1 VTKAEAR
8 DRFYARARLAGDPPV
23 SMMAVPHTTEVPVKP
38 YWVLKCD
45 DGYYLSDDEYGVA
58 FTLSR
63 KDATR
68 FASRAKARSRCRESP
83 RVAATR
89 SRGRAAWSLAIRRVT
104 PGKSVSPLAAAR
116 NSQIRNA
123 LDALTSVE
131 RTAAA
136 IRRCLEGPSPDF
148 PQYTPDLLRAALALE
163 HSAAAHHALAE
174 VGK

>member
-1 VTKAEAR
+1 MKVRR
-8 DRFYARARLAGDPPV
+8 DLSHPDV
-23 SMMAVPHTTEVPVKP
+23 S
-38 YWVLKCD
+38 
-45 DGYYLSDDEYGVA
+45 
-58 FTLSR
+58 
-63 KDATR
+63 
-68 FASRAKARSRCRESP
+68 
-83 RVAATR
+83 
-89 SRGRAAWSLAIRRVT
+89 IRRVR
-104 PGKSVSPLAAAR
+104 PGKSASPLASAR

-174 VGK
+174 VAVSA

>member
-1 VTKAEAR
+1 MTKAEAR

-68 FASRAKARSRCRESP
+68 FASRAKARSRCRELS
-83 RVAATR
+83 
-89 SRGRAAWSLAIRRVT
+89 AWSLAIRRVT

>member
-1 VTKAEAR
+1 
-8 DRFYARARLAGDPPV
+8 
-23 SMMAVPHTTEVPVKP
+23 MKP
-38 YWVLKCD
+38 YWVLKCSD
-45 DGYYLSDDEYGVA
+45 DGCYLSDDEYGVA
-58 FTLSR
+58 FALSL

-68 FASRAKARSRCRESP
+68 FASRATARSRCLELSE
-83 RVAATR
+83 
-89 SRGRAAWSLAIRRVT
+89 WSLSIRRVR

-174 VGK
+174 VRK